1 MSLETKALL
10 IAINEIGL
18 KSEDLPDMMKSIR
31 EIAKA
36 DGLNLRELDKNL
48 DDDGKPML

>member
-10 IAINEIGL
+10 VAINEIGL
-18 KSEDLPDMMKSIR
+18 KSEDLQDMLKSIR

-36 DGLNLRELDKNL
+36 DGLNLREPDEKES
-48 DDDGKPML
+48 GS

>member
-10 IAINEIGL
+10 IAINEIGV
-18 KSEDLPDMMKSIR
+18 KSESLDEFLASLR

-36 DGLNLRELDKNL
+36 DGLNLREPDKKSNS
-48 DDDGKPML
+48 

>member
-18 KSEDLPDMMKSIR
+18 KSVDLDDMMGSLR

-36 DGLNLRELDKNL
+36 DGINLREPDKLDA
-48 DDDGKPML
+48 DGKPML